1 MSEKQFFPLEKRGD
15 ALLSRSKFFARLA
28 LNILAA
34 GALVFVSLVVG
45 MLGYH
50 YFEGMSWIDA
60 YVNAAMILSGMGPM
74 GELKTDGGK
83 VFAGTYA
90 LYCGLTVVFVTGLIL
105 APIAH
110 RVIHKFSLED
120 EDDEGSE
127 KKPEGK

>member
-1 MSEKQFFPLEKRGD
+1 MSENRLFPLEKRGD
-15 ALLSRSKFFARLA
+15 ALLSRPEFFGRLA
-28 LNILAA
+28 LNVLGA
-34 GALVFVSLVVG
+34 GVLVLISMIIG
-45 MLGYH
+45 MAGYH
-50 YFEGMSWIDA
+50 HFESMSWVDA

-74 GELKTDGGK
+74 GELKTEGGK
-83 VFAGTYA
+83 IFAGTYA
-90 LYCGLTVVFVTGLIL
+90 LYSGLMVVFSTGLIL

>member
-1 MSEKQFFPLEKRGD
+1 MSEKQFFPLERRGD
-15 ALLSRSKFFARLA
+15 ALLSRPKFFGRLA
-28 LNILAA
+28 LNIMAA
-34 GALVFVSLVVG
+34 GVMVVVSMCVG

-50 YFEGMSWIDA
+50 HFESMSWVDA

-83 VFAGTYA
+83 IFAGTYA
-90 LYCGLTVVFVTGLIL
+90 LYSGLTVVFVTGLIL

-110 RVIHKFSLED
+110 RIIHKFNLED
-120 EDDEGSE
+120 EDDKASE